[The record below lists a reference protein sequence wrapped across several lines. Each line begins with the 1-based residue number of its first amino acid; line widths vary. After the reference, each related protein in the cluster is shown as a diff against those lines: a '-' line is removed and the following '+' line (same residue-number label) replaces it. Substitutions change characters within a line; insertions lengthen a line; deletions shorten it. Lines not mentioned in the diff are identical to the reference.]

1 MTNSEQS
8 VLDAI
13 EELEHEDLVD
23 WQLSR
28 HAQRSGWD
36 FNVNQETCSL
46 CRKDWHGLPVVG
58 ACPGAWATEEQ
69 KTAYV
74 EHRRAL
80 RPTVIDVRNEP
91 SSLFSSARLLQRR
104 EIASV
109 YGIDEALLPPGPT
122 VSARD
127 EQRLAAER
135 FTERMRVRYERG
147 LRAVRA
153 AEAEGHLV
161 IPAADEPFAGVPF
174 TPAGYAVVM
183 DRRGRAL
190 RPIGNSPFPTQ
201 ATSGATASHLVLDEP
216 HAIAVVVDWTP
227 WENRRRPDPLD

>member
-13 EELEHEDLVD
+13 EELEHEDLVN

-58 ACPGAWATEEQ
+58 ACPGAWATEEH
-69 KTAYV
+69 KTAYA

-80 RPTVIDVRNEP
+80 RPIVIDVRNEP
-91 SSLFSSARLLQRR
+91 SSLSSSARLLQRR

-109 YGIDEALLPPGPT
+109 YGLDEALLAYGLTGLPQ
-122 VSARD
+122 VD
-127 EQRLAAER
+127 EQRLAVER

-147 LRAVRA
+147 LRAVRVA
-153 AEAEGHLV
+153 
-161 IPAADEPFAGVPF
+161 
-174 TPAGYAVVM
+174 
-183 DRRGRAL
+183 
-190 RPIGNSPFPTQ
+190 NSPFPVR
-201 ATSGATASHLVLDEP
+201 ARDVTASHLVLDEP

-227 WENRRRPDPLD
+227 WENTRRSAPLD